1 MFQFSGFTN
10 SSGKQ
15 KVNTTWKELA
25 YDLMSEKTYGSQ
37 LDKDIK
43 IDEVK
48 ALIANESTATG
59 KLKAI
64 YEFVKKNIAWT
75 GIDSKYATDGIKTVW
90 DKKKGTSGELNLLLA
105 NLLKSASIEAY
116 PILAAERDFGKID
129 TTYPF
134 IDRFNKTV
142 VMAIADG
149 RQYVLDATQE
159 NCPIGLTPYPLL
171 GTSAFLVDKKNF
183 NLIRI
188 AGGSKSYKKLITI
201 NGEMD
206 AKGQLN
212 AETKVQ
218 NYDYARQSALDEIKS
233 NRGRFISNNFEKP
246 YEGLSIDSFL
256 IMPLENDVMP
266 LEQTVRF
273 KQQLNQTSGYTFLN
287 PNYFTGLEKNPFISS
302 VRFTNINFGYPYDIL
317 VQETIKIPA
326 GIKIELPEDKLIKS
340 DDKTIEAAKQVRF
353 ENGEIKVTISFVQT
367 ATLVRVE
374 NYIYIKDLYKRMTDM
389 LNEPIA
395 IKTGN

>member
-1 MFQFSGFTN
+1 
-10 SSGKQ
+10 
-15 KVNTTWKELA
+15 
-25 YDLMSEKTYGSQ
+25 MSEKTYGSQ
-37 LDKDIK
+37 LDKGIK

-75 GIDSKYATDGIKTVW
+75 GIDSKYAADGIKTVW

-326 GIKIELPEDKLIKS
+326 GIKIELPEDKLIRS

-353 ENGEIKVTISFVQT
+353 ENGEIKVTIRFVQT